1 MRSFNLI
8 KGQFYKACFSRM
20 CMAFKKFKDKSRKN
34 SPKVFN
40 SENGPVRVKLPRGRE
55 VIGIITQRVGG
66 SRMMVSCM
74 DGKTRNCR
82 VPGRKRRGLWL
93 REGDA
98 IIIEPWE
105 FDDDKGDVLY
115 KYTVTEVL
123 KLKGMGKLDTNVN
136 EF

>member
-1 MRSFNLI
+1 
-8 KGQFYKACFSRM
+8 
-20 CMAFKKFKDKSRKN
+20 MAFNKFKDKSKKN
-34 SPKVFN
+34 NPTTPGTP
-40 SENGPVRVKLPRGRE
+40 EGPVRVKTPRGKE
-55 VIGIITQRVGG
+55 IIGIITKRLGG

-93 REGDA
+93 REGDV

-105 FDDDKGDVLY
+105 FDNDKGDVLF
-115 KYTVTEVL
+115 KYTPNAVE
-123 KLKGMGKLDTNVN
+123 KLKSMGLLKTDVS

>member
-1 MRSFNLI
+1 MVF
-8 KGQFYKACFSRM
+8 G
-20 CMAFKKFKDKSRKN
+20 KFKDKTKKN
-34 SPKVFN
+34 KPKSFVPGH
-40 SENGPVRVKLPRGRE
+40 EGPVRVKLPKGCE
-55 VIGIITQRVGG
+55 VIGIITQRHGG
-66 SRMMVSCM
+66 SRMSVSCM

-105 FDDDKGDVLY
+105 FDDDKGDVLF
-115 KYTVTEVL
+115 KYTDNQVV
-123 KLKGMGKLDTNVN
+123 KLKQMGKLTTDVG